1 MCATIRDAG
10 STKYIFQ
17 PMNTLLSNP
26 AIQSGIIP
34 LIVAFVSAF
43 LLKRFGGSWPG
54 LAFAIAY
61 YISVYLAAGFQFY
74 PFTSTRKI
82 LMLGIIAI
90 VLGVVIDAG
99 KFRLKNLFGIIFFL
113 GAIATLWV
121 IWPVL
126 ARQEGISFIL
136 MAIPSLIYVGWL
148 TAGCHQIRHRPEQ
161 SAMIAL
167 ALGLGTG
174 ISAIL
179 GASALV
185 GQLGI
190 AIGAISGAFLLLHL
204 VNQKIQ
210 TGSTFMLPVGLLS
223 GLLGIGAVIFASLPW
238 YCLLPLV
245 AIPLTSYIQLPGQ
258 LTKLKLL
265 LLLAAFTLPFP
276 IIAIVLTWVATNSS
290 ESMY

>member
-1 MCATIRDAG
+1 
-10 STKYIFQ
+10 
-17 PMNTLLSNP
+17 MNTFLSNP
-26 AIQSGIIP
+26 AVQSGIIP
-34 LIVAFVSAF
+34 LIVAFVAAF
-43 LLKRFGGSWPG
+43 LLKRLGGPWSG

-82 LMLGIIAI
+82 LLLGIACI
-90 VLGVVIDAG
+90 VLGVIIDTG
-99 KFRLKNLFGIIFFL
+99 KIKQKHLYTFVFVLA
-113 GAIATLWV
+113 AIAALWV

-126 ARQEGISFIL
+126 VRQEGFSILL
-136 MAIPSLIYVGWL
+136 MAVPSLLYAGWL
-148 TAGCHQIRHRPEQ
+148 TAGCNKLRHKPEQ
-161 SAMIAL
+161 GAMIAL

-190 AIGAISGAFLLLHL
+190 AIGAIAGAFLLLHL
-204 VNQKIQ
+204 VNQHIK
-210 TGSTFMLPVGLLS
+210 TGSTFILPAGLLS
-223 GLLGIGAVIFASLPW
+223 GLLGVGAVIYASLPW
-238 YCLLPLV
+238 YCLLPL
-245 AIPLTSYIQLPGQ
+245 AGIPLTTYIQLPDR

-276 IIAIVLTWVATNSS
+276 IIAIVLTWVSTSSS